1 MPGRETTT
9 CCIAGGGPAGVML
22 GYLLARAGIPVIVLE
37 KHKDFFRDFRGDTIH
52 PSTLE
57 LMYELGMLEEFLK
70 LPHQELQRIGGQ
82 FGDFAFTG
90 ADFSHLP
97 THCKFIALMPQW
109 DFLNFLASQGKR
121 FRTFDLRMEH
131 EAIGV
136 LEKDGEV
143 KGIRVKT
150 PEGLMEMEA
159 DLVVACDGRHSTVR
173 DAAKFEVMD
182 LGVPVDVLWF
192 HISRKAED
200 SYQALGRIDYG
211 EMLVLINREEYFQAG
226 LIVHKGAFDSVKA
239 AGLPAFRE
247 SLLRIAPFL
256 GERVE
261 EIKDWDQVK
270 LLSIQI
276 NRLRQW
282 YKPGLLCIGDAAH
295 AMSPAGG
302 VGINYAIQD
311 AVATANLLAEALRE
325 HKVTVALLEK
335 VQERR
340 EFPVRIVQ
348 SLQAKAHNASLNFLG
363 RPIKAKAPWQ
373 MRAFF
378 RIPGLERM
386 MARGVGLGVRPEHI
400 HTQLDKTAVCDTR

>member
-1 MPGRETTT
+1 MQGRETTT

-22 GYLLARAGIPVIVLE
+22 GYLLARAGVHVIVLE

-57 LMYELGMLEEFLK
+57 LMYELGLLEEFLK

-109 DFLNFLASQGKR
+109 DFLNFLTSQGKR
-121 FRTFDLRMEH
+121 FRTFELRMEH

-136 LEKDGEV
+136 LEKDGGV

-192 HISRKAED
+192 HISRKADD

-226 LIVHKGAFDSVKA
+226 LIVRKAAFDSVKA
-239 AGLPAFRE
+239 AGLPAFWE

-261 EIKDWDQVK
+261 EVKGWEQVK

-325 HKVTVALLEK
+325 HKVTDALLAQ

-363 RPIKAKAPWQ
+363 RPLKAKAPWQ
-373 MRAFF
+373 MRAVF
-378 RIPGLERM
+378 RIPGLERI
-386 MARGVGLGVRPEHI
+386 MARGIGLGVRPEHI
-400 HTQLDKTAVCDTR
+400 HTQLDKTAVRDTR